1 MQIDIEKLNDLTTKA
16 DGIFLGPDGEE
27 ALVQLLEIQT
37 QVENAIVE
45 AKQKLEAKA
54 MELDPNFS
62 SIQGDRIKVSYRFY
76 GSKYYLEDDKIDQV
90 PGELYK
96 TTTRYSIDAKA
107 LGEYLKEKPGLP
119 VGIKEV
125 ERKKS
130 LTFSLKET
138 K

>member
-1 MQIDIEKLNDLTTKA
+1 MQIDIEKLNDLTEKA
-16 DGIFLGPDGEE
+16 GDIFLGPDGEE

-62 SIQGDRIKVSYRFY
+62 SIQGDRVKVSYRFY

-90 PGELYK
+90 PEELYK
-96 TTTRYSIDAKA
+96 TTTRYSIDTKA